1 MPEPQPAKR
10 RKRIDWSRFIVH
22 HTSGAVITT
31 DAQGR
36 ITEFNPA
43 AEKLTGYRREEA
55 LGQPMDR
62 ILTFQGA
69 EAGTLLERV
78 MRGQKEE
85 TQELVLL
92 NRAGEKLPVIVSYFA
107 LRDRQT
113 ELLGAAVILRDLTPV
128 KRLETER
135 RNLVNMFAHDL
146 KTPVVGM
153 AGLIRRL
160 LQGKVG
166 PLSPEQTAYL
176 DTIDREMTRLEKLIT
191 SFMEFARL
199 DLRLMTPQPEAIQVQ
214 DECREVITLLTPLAE
229 AKGMKL
235 QTDISPQLPYLR
247 VDPLLLRRALE
258 NLLGNAIKFSPPGT
272 TVFLQVSEE
281 ASQVLFA
288 VKDQGPGIPP
298 EDLPHLFEFFYRGKA
313 ATGEEGFGLGLAT
326 VKRIIESHA
335 GRLWVDTAPGQ
346 GATFYF
352 TLPKEA

>member
-1 MPEPQPAKR
+1 MAHAKPPTKAQPQ
-10 RKRIDWSRFIVH
+10 DWSRFIVQ
-22 HTSGAVITT
+22 HTPGAVITT
-31 DAQGR
+31 DARGR

-43 AEKLTGYRREEA
+43 AERITGYRREEA
-55 LGQPMDR
+55 IGQQAAN
-62 ILTFQGA
+62 ILNCQGG
-69 EAGTLLERV
+69 EAGNALDQVMSGKLEV
-78 MRGQKEE
+78 
-85 TQELVLL
+85 TQELVLR
-92 NRAGEKLPVIVSYFA
+92 NRSDEKVPVMVSSFA
-107 LRDRQT
+107 LQD
-113 ELLGAAVILRDLTPV
+113 EKKALLGAAIIIRDLNLV

-135 RNLVNMFAHDL
+135 RHLVNMFAHDL

-160 LQGKVG
+160 LQGKAG
-166 PLSPEQTAYL
+166 PVSPEQTAYL

-191 SFMEFARL
+191 SFLEFARL
-199 DLRLMTPQPEAIQVQ
+199 DLRLLTPQPEVLQVQ
-214 DECREVITLLTPLAE
+214 DECREVVTLLTPLAE

-235 QTDISPQLPYLR
+235 QTDISPQLPALR

-258 NLLGNAIKFSPPGT
+258 NLLSNAIKFSPPGT
-272 TVFLQVSEE
+272 TVLLQVSEE

-326 VKRIIESHA
+326 VKRIIDSHA

>member
-1 MPEPQPAKR
+1 MAAAKPPTKAQPQ
-10 RKRIDWSRFIVH
+10 DWSRFIVQ
-22 HTSGAVITT
+22 HTPGAVITT
-31 DAQGR
+31 DARGR

-43 AEKLTGYRREEA
+43 AEKITGYRREEA
-55 LGQPMDR
+55 IGQPAET
-62 ILTFQGA
+62 ILYCQGS
-69 EAGTLLERV
+69 EAGGVLHQVMSGELEV
-78 MRGQKEE
+78 
-85 TQELVLL
+85 TQELVLQ
-92 NRAGEKLPVIVSYFA
+92 NRTGEKVPVMVSSFA
-107 LRDRQT
+107 LQN
-113 ELLGAAVILRDLTPV
+113 EEKALLGAAIIIRDLNLV

-135 RNLVNMFAHDL
+135 RQLVSMFAHDL

-191 SFMEFARL
+191 SFLEFARL

-214 DECREVITLLTPLAE
+214 DECREVIILLTPLAE
-229 AKGMKL
+229 VKGMKL
-235 QTDISPQLPYLR
+235 QTDISPQLPSLR

-272 TVFLQVSEE
+272 TVLLQVSEE
-281 ASQVLFA
+281 SSQVLFA
-288 VKDQGPGIPP
+288 VKDQGPGISP

-313 ATGEEGFGLGLAT
+313 AAGEEGFGLGLAT

-335 GRLWVDTAPGQ
+335 GRLWVDTTPGQ

>member
-1 MPEPQPAKR
+1 MADAKPPTKAQPQ
-10 RKRIDWSRFIVH
+10 DWSRFIVQ
-22 HTSGAVITT
+22 HTPGAVITT
-31 DAQGR
+31 DARGR

-43 AEKLTGYRREEA
+43 AEKITGYRREEA
-55 LGQPMDR
+55 IGQPAET
-62 ILTFQGA
+62 ILYCQGS
-69 EAGTLLERV
+69 EAGSALHQVMSGELEV
-78 MRGQKEE
+78 
-85 TQELVLL
+85 TQELVLH
-92 NRAGEKLPVIVSYFA
+92 NRTGEKVPVMVSSFA
-107 LRDRQT
+107 LQN
-113 ELLGAAVILRDLTPV
+113 EAKALLGAAIIIRDLNLV

-135 RNLVNMFAHDL
+135 RQLVGMFAHDL
-146 KTPVVGM
+146 KTPVVGT

-160 LQGKVG
+160 LQGKAG

-176 DTIDREMTRLEKLIT
+176 ETIDREMTRLEKLIT
-191 SFMEFARL
+191 SFLEFARL
-199 DLRLMTPQPEAIQVQ
+199 DLRIMTPQPEVIQVQ

-235 QTDISPQLPYLR
+235 QTDFSPQLPSLR
-247 VDPLLLRRALE
+247 VDPLLLRRALQ

-272 TVFLQVSEE
+272 TVLLQVSEE

-298 EDLPHLFEFFYRGKA
+298 EDLPHLFEFFYRGRA
-313 ATGEEGFGLGLAT
+313 ATKEEGFGLGLAT

-352 TLPKEA
+352 TLPKDA

>member
-1 MPEPQPAKR
+1 MPEAKPAKR

-55 LGQPMDR
+55 LGQPMDL
-62 ILTFQGA
+62 ILTCQGA

-78 MRGQKEE
+78 MSDQAEE
-85 TQELVLL
+85 TKELVLL
-92 NRAGEKLPVIVSYFA
+92 NRAGEKVPVIVSSFA

-113 ELLGAAVILRDLTPV
+113 ELLGAAVILRDLTPI

-135 RNLVNMFAHDL
+135 RHLVNMFAHDL

-160 LQGKVG
+160 VQGKAG
-166 PLSPEQTAYL
+166 PLSAEQTKYL
-176 DTIDREMTRLEKLIT
+176 ETVNLEMTRVEELIS
-191 SFMEFARL
+191 SFLEFARL
-199 DLRLMTPQPEAIQVQ
+199 DLRLLTPHPEAIQLAE
-214 DECREVITLLTPLAE
+214 ECREVITLLTPLAE
-229 AKGMKL
+229 AKGMQLETSFPRKL
-235 QTDISPQLPYLR
+235 PPLR
-247 VDPLLLRRALE
+247 VDPLLFRRLLD
-258 NLLGNAIKFSPPGT
+258 NLLGNAIKYSPPGS
-272 TVFLQVSEE
+272 TVLLKIWEE
-281 ASQVLFA
+281 DNEVRFA

-326 VKRIIESHA
+326 VKRIIDSHG